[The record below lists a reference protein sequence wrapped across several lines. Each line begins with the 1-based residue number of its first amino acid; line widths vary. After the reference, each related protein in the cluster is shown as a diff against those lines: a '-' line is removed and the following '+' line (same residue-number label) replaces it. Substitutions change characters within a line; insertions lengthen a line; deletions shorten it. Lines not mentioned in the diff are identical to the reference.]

1 MRHSSRNG
9 ERMTYEEDVLNELK
23 DIKEG
28 VNGNSLSLARVEG
41 DMKVHAIQIERN
53 KEDIAKHEVDS
64 KDSDRRLFKGIEK
77 VDGKVNGMLLK
88 VTSAATAAGAAAGTV
103 ASAIANT
110 LKGGS

>member
-1 MRHSSRNG
+1 
-9 ERMTYEEDVLNELK
+9 MTFEKEVLDELK

-41 DMKVHAIQIERN
+41 KMEVHDVRIERN
-53 KEDIAKHEVDS
+53 TDDIAKHELDS
-64 KDSDRRLFKGIEK
+64 KDSDRRLHKRIEG
-77 VDGKVNGMLLK
+77 VDKKVNGMLLK

-103 ASAIANT
+103 ATAIVNT